1 MLLQSFMAIR
11 CSGRNS
17 CKMHDSL
24 SRVVA
29 VMQALGRPAHLT
41 EARHGLGRGA
51 ASGAGAAL
59 LTGTGNNGHGNT
71 FSVREAQATPS

>member
-17 CKMHDSL
+17 CRMHDSL

-29 VMQALGRPAHLT
+29 IMQAVGRPAQLT

-51 ASGAGAAL
+51 ASD
-59 LTGTGNNGHGNT
+59 TGQG
-71 FSVREAQATPS
+71 